1 MNIHETTDSSNMV
14 SGSGSN
20 EPALR
25 GNGFTYRHNW
35 GKKRGSQKLRL
46 NWSSITPRSLVF
58 VSIGEGAAGGP
69 NSGKFIGAAR
79 YTLHNVAPRNGG
91 VDIWVDINWRSNIP
105 LYVDYLV
112 INPPGSDLRTVS
124 VIVHRHPTVSLTN
137 ADADRILADMGTTL
151 QRSDSSP
158 DVATP
163 IRFVR
168 SGSVRTLPANISGTI
183 QTAEQWRALMAA
195 GTGVK
200 VVQAIRWCGGPG
212 GSIIGCAP
220 VGSARMNLAVV
231 RFTNNQEG
239 ILWAH
244 EYGHNTGSGHRQ
256 DDTRALMYPS
266 IGSNHNVINQTESQR
281 FLTGP
286 QPSTAATIEAACC
299 HDGEESMKPPAD
311 IHEFVTQHWFEGV
324 PYGAASQ
331 YTETDA
337 QQLIEMLV
345 DEPEKYE
352 EFLPEIVT
360 TLCFIGSEDA
370 VEPLINF
377 VEGPLQSQ
385 SAFDAKNAALIHL
398 GDLINMSG
406 STKAFDFLARM
417 ATSTESAKAVAKPR
431 VSMQAMAAEKTD
443 ITVPELDTVAAEL
456 AVSAI
461 FGLALSGTKEG
472 QQVVEKLQSKP
483 DLLSSVKLAAAEAEE
498 IAQEVQSAKDQKEYY
513 RLKSSGNKPSQ

>member
-1 MNIHETTDSSNMV
+1 
-14 SGSGSN
+14 
-20 EPALR
+20 
-25 GNGFTYRHNW
+25 
-35 GKKRGSQKLRL
+35 
-46 NWSSITPRSLVF
+46 
-58 VSIGEGAAGGP
+58 
-69 NSGKFIGAAR
+69 
-79 YTLHNVAPRNGG
+79 
-91 VDIWVDINWRSNIP
+91 
-105 LYVDYLV
+105 
-112 INPPGSDLRTVS
+112 
-124 VIVHRHPTVSLTN
+124 
-137 ADADRILADMGTTL
+137 
-151 QRSDSSP
+151 
-158 DVATP
+158 
-163 IRFVR
+163 
-168 SGSVRTLPANISGTI
+168 
-183 QTAEQWRALMAA
+183 
-195 GTGVK
+195 
-200 VVQAIRWCGGPG
+200 
-212 GSIIGCAP
+212 
-220 VGSARMNLAVV
+220 
-231 RFTNNQEG
+231 
-239 ILWAH
+239 
-244 EYGHNTGSGHRQ
+244 
-256 DDTRALMYPS
+256 
-266 IGSNHNVINQTESQR
+266 
-281 FLTGP
+281 
-286 QPSTAATIEAACC
+286 
-299 HDGEESMKPPAD
+299 MKPPAD

-331 YTETDA
+331 YTDTDA

-345 DEPEKYE
+345 EEPEKYE

-398 GDLINMSG
+398 GDLINTSG

-498 IAQEVQSAKDQKEYY
+498 IAEEVQSAKDQKEYY